1 MIERR
6 GIDTK
11 KPPLAHYRRKNR
23 GRVVLFFLF
32 LLITEYWLCQ
42 FNEVETVLLQSF
54 DKHLKCLLLAFIFE
68 EYPIHICD
76 RNKAGK
82 GIVF

>member
-1 MIERR
+1 M
-6 GIDTK
+6 TH
-11 KPPLAHYRRKNR
+11 LAHYRRKNW
-23 GRVVLFFLF
+23 GREVLYFYLF

-68 EYPIHICD
+68 IILYQVCQVD
-76 RNKAGK
+76 DSGDGWDDNKVM
-82 GIVF
+82 I